1 MVRNISIFFLAAS
14 LLVACTTT
22 VSGRKQ
28 LHLIPESQL
37 QQMANQQYRSFLSQ
51 NKVVSSSSDR
61 DAEMV
66 RRVGQR
72 LTSAVNSY
80 MRSKGAADQLD
91 GYKWE
96 YNLVANNQAN
106 AWCMPGGKI
115 VVYTGL
121 LPYTRNE
128 ASLAI
133 VMGHEIMHAVLQHG
147 NARMS
152 QGLLQQ
158 LGANA
163 LTVALAQ
170 KPAQT
175 QNIFMQ
181 AYGVSST
188 VGLLPFSR
196 ADESEADRYGL
207 IVAAI
212 GGYNPQEA
220 IPFWQR
226 MASQNKSKPPAF
238 LSSHPSDAKRIA
250 DIKRWMP
257 EAMSYYKPVAKR

>member
-1 MVRNISIFFLAAS
+1 MVKYILIFFIAAS
-14 LLVACTTT
+14 ALVACTTT

-37 QQMANQQYRSFLSQ
+37 QSMASQQYRSFLNQ
-51 NKVVSSSSDR
+51 NRVLSSSSNR
-61 DAEMV
+61 DAGMV
-66 RRVGQR
+66 KRVGSR
-72 LTSAVNSY
+72 LTSAVTQY

-96 YNLVANNQAN
+96 YNLVDNREAN

-128 ASLAI
+128 AALAI
-133 VMGHEIMHAVLQHG
+133 VVGHEIMHAVLQHG

-158 LGANA
+158 LGAA
-163 LTVALAQ
+163 GLSVALAQ
-170 KPAQT
+170 KPQQT

-181 AYGVSST
+181 AYGISSS

-207 IVAAI
+207 IIAAMA
-212 GGYNPQEA
+212 GYNPQEA

-226 MASQNKSKPPAF
+226 MSQQKKAKPPAF
-238 LSSHPSDAKRIA
+238 LSSHPSDSKRIA

-257 EAMSYYKPVAKR
+257 EAMQYYKPVARR